1 MTVQYSVICAYHK
14 FFRYVFRELE
24 ISPIIELRTPYISL
38 NPQKLNIL
46 QYKCNCQFCVCVYSS
61 IFGFHWYCKLVSLS
75 S

>member
-14 FFRYVFRELE
+14 FFRYVFTELE

-46 QYKCNCQFCVCVYSS
+46 Q
-61 IFGFHWYCKLVSLS
+61 L
-75 S
+75 